1 MQTANFA
8 SIQNHQNMSFR
19 IEKDTMGEVKV
30 PSDKYWG
37 AQTERSRNNFK
48 IGPPASMPLD
58 VVYGFAYL
66 KKAAAYTNCE
76 LGVLSEE
83 KRDLIAAVCD
93 EILNGKHNNQFPLVI
108 WQTGSGTQSNMN
120 VNEVIA
126 NRAHEIAGKVIGEGE
141 KTIQPNDDVNKS
153 QSSNDTFPTGMH
165 IAAYKKIIETT
176 IPGVRQLRNTLAKK
190 SKDFDNVV
198 KIGRTHLM
206 DATPLTLGQ
215 EFSGYVSQLD
225 HGLKALENTLD
236 HLSELALGGTAVGT
250 GLNTPEGYDVLVAKY
265 IAEFTGLPFKTAD
278 NKFEALAAHDAI
290 VESHGA
296 LKQLAVSLNKIANDI
311 RMMASGPR
319 SGIGEIIIP
328 ANEPG
333 SSIMPGKV
341 NPTQCEA
348 LTMVCAQVMGN
359 DVAVSVGGTQGH
371 YELNV
376 FKPMMAANILQSA
389 QLLGDAC
396 ISFDVNCAK
405 GIEPNHNVIKELLN
419 NSLMLVTALNTKI
432 GYYKAAEI
440 ANTAHKN
447 GTTLK
452 EEAVN
457 LGYVTPEEY
466 DVWVKPE
473 DMVGSL
479 K

>member
-1 MQTANFA
+1 MDY
-8 SIQNHQNMSFR
+8 R
-19 IEKDTMGEVKV
+19 IEKDTIGEVKV

-48 IGPPASMPLD
+48 IGPSASMPIEI
-58 VVYGFAYL
+58 VHAFAYL
-66 KKAAAYTNCE
+66 KKAAAHANCQ
-76 LGVLSEE
+76 LGVLPSD
-83 KRDLIAAVCD
+83 KRDLISKVCE
-93 EILNGKHNNQFPLVI
+93 EIIEGKLNDQFPLVI

-120 VNEVIA
+120 VNEVV
-126 NRAHEIAGKVIGEGE
+126 AHRGHELAGKKIGEGE
-141 KTIQPNDDVNKS
+141 KTLSPNDDVNKS

-165 IAAYKKIIETT
+165 IACYKMIAEKT
-176 IPGVRQLRNTLAKK
+176 IPGIEQLRNTLKAK
-190 SKDFDNVV
+190 SEAFKDVV

-215 EFSGYVSQLD
+215 EFSGYVSQLN
-225 HGLKALENTLD
+225 HGLKALKNTLA

-250 GLNTPEGYDVLVAKY
+250 GLNTPAGYDVLVAKK
-265 IAEFTGLPFKTAD
+265 IAEFTGLPFITAE

-290 VESHGA
+290 VETHGA
-296 LKQLAVSLNKIANDI
+296 LKQIAVSLNKIANDI

-319 SGIGEIIIP
+319 SGIGEITIP

-341 NPTQCEA
+341 NPTQAEA
-348 LTMVCAQVMGN
+348 ITMVCAQVMGN
-359 DVAVSVGGTQGH
+359 DVAVSVGGLQGH

-376 FKPMMAANILQSA
+376 FKPMMAYNLLQSA
-389 QLLGDAC
+389 ELIGDSC
-396 ISFDVNCAK
+396 VSFDVNCAA
-405 GIEPNHNVIKELLN
+405 GIEPNQARIDELLN

-440 ANTAHKN
+440 ANTAHAN

-452 EEAVN
+452 EEAIR
-457 LGYVTPEEY
+457 LGYVPEEEY
-466 DVWVKPE
+466 DNWVDPKK
-473 DMVGSL
+473 MIGSL
-479 K
+479 

>member
-1 MQTANFA
+1 MNY
-8 SIQNHQNMSFR
+8 R
-19 IEKDTMGEVKV
+19 IEKDTMGEVQV
-30 PSDKYWG
+30 PADKYWG

-48 IGPPASMPLD
+48 IGPEASMPKEIIQA
-58 VVYGFAYL
+58 FAYL
-66 KKAAAYTNCE
+66 KKAAALANTE
-76 LGVLSEE
+76 LGVLPAE
-83 KRDLIAAVCD
+83 KRDLIAKVCD
-93 EILNGKHNNQFPLVI
+93 EIIEGNLDDHFPLVI

-120 VNEVIA
+120 ANEVIA
-126 NRAHEIAGKVIGEGE
+126 NRGHELAGKKIGDGS
-141 KTIQPNDDVNKS
+141 KILSANDDVNMS

-165 IAAYKKIIETT
+165 IACYKLIVEKT
-176 IPGVRQLRNTLAKK
+176 IPGIKVLRNTLHKK
-190 SKDFDNVV
+190 SEEFKEVV

-225 HGLKALENTLD
+225 HGLKALHNTLD

-250 GLNTPEGYDVLVAKY
+250 GLNTPKGYDILVAKK
-265 IAEFTGLPFKTAD
+265 IAELTGLPFKTAE
-278 NKFEALAAHDAI
+278 NKFEALASHDAM
-290 VESHGA
+290 VETHGA

-311 RMMASGPR
+311 RMLASGPR

-341 NPTQCEA
+341 NPTQSEA
-348 LTMVCAQVMGN
+348 MTMVCAQVMGN
-359 DVAVSVGGTQGH
+359 DVAVTIGGLQGH

-376 FKPMMAANILQSA
+376 FKPVMAYNLLQSA
-389 QLLGDAC
+389 ELLGDAC
-396 ISFDVNCAK
+396 VSFEEHCAR
-405 GIEPNHNVIKELLN
+405 GIEPNYRRIKELLD
-419 NSLMLVTALNTKI
+419 NSLMLVTALNPKI

-457 LGYVTPEEY
+457 LGYVSAA
-466 DVWVKPE
+466 DFDAWVKPE

>member
-1 MQTANFA
+1 
-8 SIQNHQNMSFR
+8 MSFR

-30 PSDKYWG
+30 PADKYWG

-48 IGPPASMPLD
+48 IGAPASMPLD

-66 KKAAAYTNCE
+66 KKAAAYANQE
-76 LGVLSEE
+76 LGVLSLE
-83 KRDLIAAVCD
+83 KRDLIAQVCD
-93 EILNGKHNNQFPLVI
+93 EILDGKHDDQFPLVI

-126 NRAHEIAGKVIGEGE
+126 NRAHEIAGKKIGEGE

-165 IAAYKKIIETT
+165 IAAYKKIVEVT
-176 IPGVRQLRNTLAKK
+176 IPGVEQLKNTLDKK
-190 SKDFDNVV
+190 SKKFKDVV

-225 HGLKALENTLD
+225 HGLKALKNTLA

-250 GLNTPEGYDVLVAKY
+250 GLNTPKGYDVLVAKY
-265 IAEFTGLPFKTAD
+265 IAEFTGKPFVTAE

-359 DVAVSVGGTQGH
+359 DVAISVGGTQGH

-376 FKPMMAANILQSA
+376 FKPVMAANILQSA
-389 QLLGDAC
+389 QLIGDAC
-396 ISFDVNCAK
+396 VSFDVNCAS
-405 GIEPNHNVIKELLN
+405 GIEPNHEIINTLLN

-447 GTTLK
+447 GTTLR

-466 DVWVKPE
+466 DEWVKPE

>member
-1 MQTANFA
+1 
-8 SIQNHQNMSFR
+8 MSYR

-30 PSDKYWG
+30 PADKLWG

-48 IGPPASMPLD
+48 IGPSASMPLE

-83 KRDLIAAVCD
+83 KRNLIAQVCD
-93 EILNGKHNNQFPLVI
+93 EILEGQHNDQFPLVI

-120 VNEVIA
+120 VNEVVA
-126 NRAHEIAGKVIGEGE
+126 NRAHQIAGKQIGEGE

-165 IAAYKKIIETT
+165 IAAYKKVIETT
-176 IPGVRQLRNTLAKK
+176 IPGVEQLRDTFQKK
-190 SKDFDNVV
+190 SEAFSKVV

-215 EFSGYVSQLD
+215 EFSGYTAQLT
-225 HGLKALENTLD
+225 HGLKALKNTLA

-250 GLNTPEGYDVLVAKY
+250 GLNTPKGYDVLVAKY
-265 IAEFTGLPFKTAD
+265 IAEFTGLPFITAQ

-290 VESHGA
+290 VETHGA
-296 LKQLAVSLNKIANDI
+296 LKQLAVSLNKIANDV

-348 LTMVCAQVMGN
+348 MTMVCAQVMGN
-359 DVAVSVGGTQGH
+359 DVAVTVGGTQGH

-376 FKPMMAANILQSA
+376 FKPMMAANLLQSA
-389 QLLGDAC
+389 QLIGDAC
-396 ISFDVNCAK
+396 VSFDVNCAS
-405 GIEPNHNVIKELLN
+405 GIEPNHTVIKELLN

-452 EEAVN
+452 EEAIN
-457 LGYVTPEEY
+457 LGYVSAEDY
-466 DVWVKPE
+466 DEWVKPE

>member
-1 MQTANFA
+1 
-8 SIQNHQNMSFR
+8 MSYR

-30 PSDKYWG
+30 PAEKYWG

-48 IGPPASMPLD
+48 IGQSSSMPLE
-58 VVYGFAYL
+58 VIYGFAYL
-66 KKAAAYTNCE
+66 KKAAAHTNCE

-83 KRDLIAAVCD
+83 KRDLISAVCD
-93 EILNGKHNNQFPLVI
+93 EILEGKHDAEFPLVI

-120 VNEVIA
+120 TNEVIA
-126 NRAHEIAGKVIGEGE
+126 NRAHVLNGGALDDESKIIH
-141 KTIQPNDDVNKS
+141 PNDDVNKS
-153 QSSNDTFPTGMH
+153 QSSNDTYPTGMH
-165 IAAYKKIIETT
+165 IAAYKMIVETT
-176 IPGVRQLRNTLAKK
+176 IPGVQMLRDVLDKK
-190 SKDFDNVV
+190 SNEFMNVV

-215 EFSGYVSQLD
+215 EFSGYVSQLN
-225 HGLKALENTLD
+225 HGLKALESTLS

-250 GLNTPEGYDVLVAKY
+250 GINTPEGYADLVAEK
-265 IAEFTGLPFKTAD
+265 IAQFTKLPFVSAE

-290 VESHGA
+290 VESHAA

-311 RMMASGPR
+311 RLLASGPR

-328 ANEPG
+328 SNEPG

-348 LTMVCAQVMGN
+348 LTMVCAQVIGN
-359 DVAVSVGGTQGH
+359 DVAVSVGGMQGH

-389 QLLGDAC
+389 RLIGDAC
-396 ISFDVNCAK
+396 VSFTVNCAE
-405 GIEPNHNVIKELLN
+405 GIEPNHVNLKKNLD

-432 GYYKAAEI
+432 GYEKAAKI
-440 ANTAHKN
+440 AKTAHQN

-452 EEAVN
+452 EESVN
-457 LGYVTPEEY
+457 LGYLTAEEF
-466 DVWVKPE
+466 DEWVRPE
-473 DMVGSL
+473 DMCGSL